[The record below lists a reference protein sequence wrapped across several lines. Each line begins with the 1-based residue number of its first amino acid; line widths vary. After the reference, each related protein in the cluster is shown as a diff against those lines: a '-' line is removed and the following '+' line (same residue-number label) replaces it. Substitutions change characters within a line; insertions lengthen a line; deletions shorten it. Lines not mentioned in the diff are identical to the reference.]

1 MDRPNWHSWQRKR
14 VNRGIEVETEGRVI
28 ELLVIPSAAA
38 KGSLN
43 VDETRKPGLCLS
55 RGDAEGQA
63 E

>member
-1 MDRPNWHSWQRKR
+1 M
-14 VNRGIEVETEGRVI
+14 NRGIEVEREGRGI
-28 ELLVIPSAAA
+28 ELQVIPSAAA

-55 RGDAEGQA
+55 RGDAKGQA